1 MDQTDLLQE
10 LTALVAARW
19 PLEPTAIQPIKV
31 RENAVFAVHL
41 RDGRKVVLRV
51 HRCGYHSDAALQ
63 SECTWMRALADSGI
77 DVPRH
82 VLSNSGS
89 SFESTHIRGFEGER
103 QVDVFHWIEG
113 QQLGSVEGGVS
124 ASGSSIGDIYRKVG
138 RLAARVHNHS
148 CTWAAP
154 ASFTRHA
161 WDAAGLAGDN
171 PLWGRFWELDALTG
185 PQRALFMRLKRTLR
199 RDLNEFGTTAD
210 RYSLIH
216 ADLVPENILVDGA
229 HLQVIDFG
237 DAGFGWHLFELA
249 TSLYFIR
256 REPVY
261 QEARDA
267 LIEGYRHV
275 RPLPEAHLALLPMFL
290 AARGSTYL
298 GWVHTRR
305 NEPAAREMVPQ
316 LIEFAV
322 AAAEDYLDA

>member
-1 MDQTDLLQE
+1 MDQTALLQE
-10 LTALVAARW
+10 LATLVAARW
-19 PLEPTAIQPIKV
+19 PVEPASIQPIKV
-31 RENAVFAVHL
+31 RENAVFALLL
-41 RDGRKVVLRV
+41 RDGTKVVLRV
-51 HRCGYHSDAALQ
+51 HRCGYHSDAALH

-89 SFESTHIRGFEGER
+89 SFESAHIEGFEGER

-113 QQLGSVEGGVS
+113 QQLGSVEGGLAAS
-124 ASGSSIGDIYRKVG
+124 AGSIGDVYREVG
-138 RLAARVHNHS
+138 RLAARVHNQA
-148 CTWAAP
+148 CTWTAP
-154 ASFTRHA
+154 ANFKRHA
-161 WDAAGLAGDN
+161 WDAAGLAGEN
-171 PLWGRFWELDALTG
+171 PLWGRFWELDALSG
-185 PQRALFMRLKRTLR
+185 AQRAVFMRLKQTLW
-199 RDLNEFGTTAD
+199 RDLNEFGMTAD

-216 ADLVPENILVDGA
+216 ADLVPENILVDGTR
-229 HLQVIDFG
+229 LQVIDFD

-256 REPVY
+256 GDPVY

-275 RPLPEAHLALLPMFL
+275 RPLPDAHLERLPMFL

-305 NEPAAREMVPQ
+305 NEPAAQGMVPQ
-316 LIEFAV
+316 LIESAV
-322 AAAEDYLDA
+322 AAAEDYLRG